1 MTVAPF
7 DIPSLGRAAEPALHV
22 LLGVGFGVVLERAGF
37 GSAKKLTNQFYLND
51 MTVLKVMFTAII
63 TAMTLVL
70 AATTFGLLDFEALW
84 VNPTYLGSG
93 IVGGLLFGVGFV
105 VGGYC
110 PGTALVATATAKL
123 DGLLFVLGVMG
134 GILLFGFTEPLV
146 DGFWN
151 DSGSYGRLTLHE
163 WLGVPMP
170 VAVLLALA
178 LAIGFF
184 AGGELVERWM
194 TGAERPRGLR
204 PAYLGAA
211 GLVGTAALL
220 AALWPVTVPL
230 RTREL
235 AARAE
240 AAIAAGQVQID
251 ARELAALMR
260 ERTLALEILDLRDEA
275 AFQRFHLRDARRV
288 TGDVVEAARGPRQS
302 VVRVLVA
309 EDEATALRAYRELV
323 LARVEHVYVLA
334 GGLPSWLALF
344 DPPALPS
351 HLGALGDLHPRSRP
365 PALPPGAPAPTFLAK
380 VKRLDGGAKKASG
393 GCGG

>member
-1 MTVAPF
+1 MTVAPL
-7 DIPSLGRAAEPALHV
+7 DVPSLGRAAEPALHV

-70 AATTFGLLDFEALW
+70 AATTFGLLDFEAVW

-110 PGTALVATATAKL
+110 PGTALVAAATAKL

-134 GILLFGFTEPLV
+134 GILLFGYTEPLV

-151 DSGSYGRLTLHE
+151 HSGSYGRLTLHE
-163 WLGVPMP
+163 WLGLPMP
-170 VAVLLALA
+170 VAVLLALGLA
-178 LAIGFF
+178 LAFF

-194 TGAERPRGLR
+194 TGTARPRGLR

-211 GLVGTAALL
+211 GLVGTAAFL
-220 AALWPVTVPL
+220 AALWPVTEPL
-230 RTREL
+230 RSREL

-240 AAIAAGQVQID
+240 QAIAAGQVQID
-251 ARELAALMR
+251 ALELAALMR

-288 TGDVVEAARGPRQS
+288 EGDVVAAARGPRQN

-309 EDEATALRAYRELV
+309 AEEATALDAYREL
-323 LARVEHVYVLA
+323 ARARIEHVYVLA
-334 GGLPSWLALF
+334 GGLPAWTALF
-344 DPPALPS
+344 APGELPPR
-351 HLGALGDLHPRSRP
+351 LGALGDLHPLSRP
-365 PALPPGAPAPTFLAK
+365 PVLPPGAPAPTFVAR

>member
-1 MTVAPF
+1 MTLAPL
-7 DIPSLGRAAEPALHV
+7 DVSSLGRAAEPALNL

-70 AATTFGLLDFEALW
+70 AATTFGLLDFEAVW

-93 IVGGLLFGVGFV
+93 IVGGLIFGVGFV

-110 PGTALVATATAKL
+110 PGTALVAAATAKL

-134 GILLFGFTEPLV
+134 GILLFGYTEPLV

-151 DSGSYGRLTLHE
+151 HAGSYGRLTLHE
-163 WLGVPMP
+163 WLGLPMP
-170 VAVLLALA
+170 VVVLLALA
-178 LAIGFF
+178 LALAFF

-194 TGAERPRGLR
+194 TGIARPRGLR
-204 PAYLGAA
+204 PAHLGAA
-211 GLVGTAALL
+211 GLVGTAGLL
-220 AALWPVTVPL
+220 AALWPVTEPL

-235 AARAE
+235 AGRAE
-240 AAIAAGQVQID
+240 QAIAAGQVQID
-251 ARELAALMR
+251 ALELAALMR
-260 ERTLALEILDLRDEA
+260 ERTLALEILDLRDEDS
-275 AFQRFHLRDARRV
+275 FQRFHLRDARRV
-288 TGDVVEAARGPRQS
+288 EGDVVEAARGPRKN

-309 EDEATALRAYRELV
+309 ADEAPALDAYRALAR
-323 LARVEHVYVLA
+323 ARVENVYVLA
-334 GGLPSWLALF
+334 GGLPAWIALF
-344 DPPALPS
+344 PADAAPPR
-351 HLGALGDLHPRSRP
+351 LGALGDLHPLSRP
-365 PALPPGAPAPTFLAK
+365 PSLPPGAPAPAFVAK
-380 VKRLDGGAKKASG
+380 VKRLDGGARRTGG